1 MKDNEKNEEEKNE
14 EDISSFPK
22 LIKVTDNSSSHK
34 YIFRICLLGDS
45 GVGKTSLLT
54 RYCDSI
60 FKDKYSNTIGVDFR
74 VVTLKYKD
82 ILTKIHIWDTAG
94 QERFKSIAVNYFR
107 TSNGFIFCF
116 DITQKK
122 SFDNVKKWVEL
133 AFSNNDSNKVN
144 FLIGNKMDLN
154 YKREVDIEE
163 AENFA
168 KTNKFTYVE
177 TSSKENTNVEKVFE
191 FFTYKLISYYEKNQE
206 EYQGDSNQ
214 RRLSKAH
221 VINTV
226 REKKK
231 CNC

>member
-1 MKDNEKNEEEKNE
+1 
-14 EDISSFPK
+14 
-22 LIKVTDNSSSHK
+22 
-34 YIFRICLLGDS
+34 
-45 GVGKTSLLT
+45 
-54 RYCDSI
+54 
-60 FKDKYSNTIGVDFR
+60 
-74 VVTLKYKD
+74 
-82 ILTKIHIWDTAG
+82 
-94 QERFKSIAVNYFR
+94 
-107 TSNGFIFCF
+107 
-116 DITQKK
+116 
-122 SFDNVKKWVEL
+122 
-133 AFSNNDSNKVN
+133 
-144 FLIGNKMDLN
+144 MDLN
-154 YKREVDIEE
+154 NKREVDIEE

>member
-1 MKDNEKNEEEKNE
+1 MDNNEEEKDENSYPKITRLNE
-14 EDISSFPK
+14 FQS
-22 LIKVTDNSSSHK
+22 NHK

-154 YKREVDIEE
+154 NKREVDIEE